1 MEVGVS
7 MADNSISR
15 IPDSGQP
22 NSSLNPEPLSFPQIP
37 NDGGAMINGNG
48 TLLSN
53 NSGVPPLPNAS
64 SSALTTTTGFHENG
78 VNHNAQNHPQPHF
91 IHGEIFFRF
100 YTDIYI
106 YMYTSKSYK
115 VI

>member
-1 MEVGVS
+1 
-7 MADNSISR
+7 MADDSMSR

-22 NSSLNPEPLSFPQIP
+22 NSSLNTGPLSFPQIP

-64 SSALTTTTGFHENG
+64 SSALTNTTAFHENG

-91 IHGEIFFRF
+91 IHGEKFFRV
-100 YTDIYI
+100 YRSI
-106 YMYTSKSYK
+106 
-115 VI
+115 